1 MFSGS
6 DTQAREIPATD
17 RCTTAGAP
25 REAKASRRLRAV
37 LMNSRAH
44 CSASGT
50 ASRVWRAR
58 EERWLGGR
66 PSSSL
71 STASLRRMPTATARW
86 FVSDTTGSALRAAS
100 RAIQTSIRG
109 SSPTSPTTEGISGTR
124 S

>member
-1 MFSGS
+1 M
-6 DTQAREIPATD
+6 PATE

-50 ASRVWRAR
+50 LSRVVRAR
-58 EERWLGGR
+58 DERWPAGR
-66 PSSSL
+66 SSSSL

-86 FVSDTTGSALRAAS
+86 FVIDTTGSAVSAAS
-100 RAIQTSIRG
+100 RAIHTSILG
-109 SSPTSPTTEGISGTR
+109 SSLTNPTTEGISGTR